1 MEDNPSTSQGM
12 HKKEARQ
19 WKTKCCVPQCNN
31 NSVRNP
37 ELSFHKIPKNKDIKK
52 KWFRV
57 LKTKGL
63 LNPLPNQKVCSEHFP
78 NGKKTYE
85 NNVPTIFGTQSTAR
99 SRKTP
104 TIREFTSDVQVVTS
118 CNTDSPKE
126 QMCSETLPEQNSIN
140 TDHQDQLDRLQK
152 ELTFLKT
159 NNLTLLEIQY
169 IIRPLATFH
178 SIK

>member
-1 MEDNPSTSQGM
+1 M
-12 HKKEARQ
+12 
-19 WKTKCCVPQCNN
+19 
-31 NSVRNP
+31 
-37 ELSFHKIPKNKDIKK
+37 
-52 KWFRV
+52 
-57 LKTKGL
+57 
-63 LNPLPNQKVCSEHFP
+63 CSEHFP

-118 CNTDSPKE
+118 CNTDSPNE

-159 NNLTLLEIQY
+159 NNLTLQKNMMKI
-169 IIRPLATFH
+169 
-178 SIK
+178 